1 MLGGEQCSPRALED
15 PATLIMNKILFLWA
29 TYRFYSRAGVVN
41 SCNPRGLE
49 SKQTSINGDNRASP
63 WPKTQLS
70 DPLWKEKFIFTG
82 AKYSQYFYLLCEMWI
97 FSCSLLWK
105 SQFWLASLVLCA
117 PRHGYY
123 GTSGPPA
130 PAKAL
135 TDLKLHLTNSS
146 HPISSSS
153 STDMVVIHPGAVLA
167 MVDLLPSVSSDSQP
181 EVRKWKAMCFLSKWV
196 KGFDG
201 RQEVSCL
208 SQTVWVSYICVF

>member
-1 MLGGEQCSPRALED
+1 MA
-15 PATLIMNKILFLWA
+15 K
-29 TYRFYSRAGVVN
+29 N
-41 SCNPRGLE
+41 STFW
-49 SKQTSINGDNRASP
+49 S
-63 WPKTQLS
+63 
-70 DPLWKEKFIFTG
+70 KFIFTG
-82 AKYSQYFYLLCEMWI
+82 AKYSQYFYLSFLCEMWI

-181 EVRKWKAMCFLSKWV
+181 EVRKWEQCASCQSGWRGSMAGRKCLVSARQCESATYVCFRRKSVVLNDHMQVINFLISELPKAPSHIYLMLLIFTSLQ
-196 KGFDG
+196 GD
-201 RQEVSCL
+201 L
-208 SQTVWVSYICVF
+208 N

>member
-1 MLGGEQCSPRALED
+1 MKRKVYIYRSKVF
-15 PATLIMNKILFLWA
+15 TVFLPFVSVWN
-29 TYRFYSRAGVVN
+29 V
-41 SCNPRGLE
+41 
-49 SKQTSINGDNRASP
+49 
-63 WPKTQLS
+63 
-70 DPLWKEKFIFTG
+70 
-82 AKYSQYFYLLCEMWI
+82 MWI

-105 SQFWLASLVLCA
+105 SQFWLPSLFLCA

-201 RQEVSCL
+201 RQEVPFFSWVFHVRRQPDSV
-208 SQTVWVSYICVF
+208 SQLHMCVLGESQSYWMITCR

>member
-1 MLGGEQCSPRALED
+1 M
-15 PATLIMNKILFLWA
+15 K
-29 TYRFYSRAGVVN
+29 
-41 SCNPRGLE
+41 
-49 SKQTSINGDNRASP
+49 
-63 WPKTQLS
+63 
-70 DPLWKEKFIFTG
+70 G
-82 AKYSQYFYLLCEMWI
+82 AKYSQYFYLLPIFVWNVMWK
-97 FSCSLLWK
+97 FSYSLLWK
-105 SQFWLASLVLCA
+105 SQFWLPSLFLCA

-130 PAKAL
+130 PVKAL

-181 EVRKWKAMCFLSKWV
+181 EVRKCKAMCFLSKWV

-201 RQEVSCL
+201 RQEVPFSVGFFTSEG
-208 SQTVWVSYICVF
+208 SQTVWVSYMCVLGKSQSYWTITCR